1 MLAIPRAIYDAV
13 LAHARNGY
21 PLETCGILAGRE
33 GVVAEFYP
41 MTNTDQ
47 SREHFLMDPKEQFAV
62 AKALRAKGNT
72 MLAIYHSHPDT
83 PARPSEE
90 DIRFART
97 PNVSTTI
104 LSLATAEPILKSF
117 RIYDGVVTPE
127 PVTIIEPHSSAT
139 G

>member
-13 LAHARNGY
+13 LAHARSGY

-33 GVVAEFYP
+33 GVVCEFYP

-72 MLAIYHSHPDT
+72 ILAIYHSHPDT

-104 LSLATAEPILKSF
+104 LSLATPEPILKSF
-117 RIYDGVVTPE
+117 HIYDGVVTPE
-127 PVTIIEPHSSAT
+127 PVTVIESQSDTT